1 MFPANKPTRWSLRTK
16 TLQLSPVPLL
26 MGIVNATPDSFSDG
40 GQFFE
45 TSRAVDHALQ
55 LVNDGAD
62 ILDIG
67 GESTRP
73 YSESVSEAGELKRVI
88 PVIERLATQTAAP
101 ISVDTS
107 KPKVAAEA
115 LAAGAEI
122 INDVTGLNN
131 PEMIHLAA
139 ETSAGVCVMH
149 MQGTPQ
155 TMQDNPQYQDVV
167 GEIKQ
172 YLSLRKIE
180 LIRSGLQPNK
190 ICLDPGI
197 GFGKTHEHNLELIR
211 HASQFLEL
219 DSPILFGHSRKGF
232 IAHLIQDKEAN
243 RDAGTLAVS
252 LMLAQAGIQILRVHE
267 VARTWQALRVD
278 TALRQSAE

>member
-131 PEMIHLAA
+131 PEMIYLAA